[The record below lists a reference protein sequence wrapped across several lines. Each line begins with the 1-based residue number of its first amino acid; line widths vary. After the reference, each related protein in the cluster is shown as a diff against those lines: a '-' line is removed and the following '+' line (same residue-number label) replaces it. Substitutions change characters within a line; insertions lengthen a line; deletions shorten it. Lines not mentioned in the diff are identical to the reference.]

1 MPLRSL
7 PDSFEYSSPGSI
19 SQDNRETK
27 RSKNVLPS
35 RSKNVPRRRRQSA
48 YKDARTLQKISSFL
62 PPEPETAAPSGVS
75 SSVSSPTPSQ
85 TQSPTPSNDNLIP
98 VWDLTG
104 DSVKAVCAAA
114 ALLIAETPAVAFT
127 FNLTPEAIEKA
138 KGHPAGFL
146 DSLKRS
152 FDKELKRAGIV
163 LPYWFV
169 VDTDKDGRLHIQGA
183 VLPPQPSERGMQALR
198 EAMKAAWGE
207 WQGPGKHKQ
216 LRFKELYSDGWAIYC
231 MRNQRK
237 VAKVIGPRTFTV
249 TQPLGRDAKWVY
261 GEVRRIMRL
270 DASPLGC

>member
-1 MPLRSL
+1 MPLRSQA
-7 PDSFEYSSPGSI
+7 DEIQYSSADALL
-19 SQDNRETK
+19 QDNREKK
-27 RSKNVLPS
+27 RSKNVQHT
-35 RSKNVPRRRRQSA
+35 RSKNVSPRRRQSA
-48 YKDARTLQKISSFL
+48 YKDARTLQKISAFL
-62 PPEPETAAPSGVS
+62 PPEPDTAAQSSVS
-75 SSVSSPTPSQ
+75 SSVSSPTPLHA
-85 TQSPTPSNDNLIP
+85 QSPTPSNDNLLLP
-98 VWDLTG
+98 LWALTG
-104 DSVKAVCAAA
+104 DGVKAVFAAA

-127 FNLTPEAIEKA
+127 FNLTPEAIERA
-138 KGHPAGFL
+138 KGDPAGFL

-183 VLPPQPSERGMQALR
+183 TLPPSTSLR
-198 EAMKAAWGE
+198 AMLNLRNAMKAAWGE

-216 LRFKELYSDGWAIYC
+216 LCFKPLYSDDWASYC

-261 GEVRRIMRL
+261 GEVRRIMRGNR
-270 DASPLGC
+270 S

>member
-1 MPLRSL
+1 
-7 PDSFEYSSPGSI
+7 
-19 SQDNRETK
+19 
-27 RSKNVLPS
+27 
-35 RSKNVPRRRRQSA
+35 
-48 YKDARTLQKISSFL
+48 
-62 PPEPETAAPSGVS
+62 
-75 SSVSSPTPSQ
+75 
-85 TQSPTPSNDNLIP
+85 